1 MQAPFREVGPVAGK
15 HFSEDHTVGISL
27 VRPNHD
33 QYASQV
39 GRGVMSSASRNLP
52 VRLELIVRH
61 LELGP
66 ILTGKRDHVVRF
78 RCI

>member
-33 QYASQV
+33 QYNPITTN
-39 GRGVMSSASRNLP
+39 MP
-52 VRLELIVRH
+52 VKWAGE
-61 LELGP
+61 
-66 ILTGKRDHVVRF
+66 
-78 RCI
+78 